1 MIGESQGL
9 QPHNRARGSER
20 EAPNGRRFATRG
32 VRRTCRRK
40 QFESRRTATAS
51 GKIVD
56 HGLDARRRGARDGS
70 GEAAAQISEL
80 MKRFGPGE
88 AGCRPDRNRGAMDSK
103 RAPSERDKRKFY
115 EMFPNAARIGSPSQD
130 GERDWARRGQYEV

>member
-1 MIGESQGL
+1 MAAIGSRTVRDALTEQRFDEG
-9 QPHNRARGSER
+9 HEVR
-20 EAPNGRRFATRG
+20 EQR
-32 VRRTCRRK
+32 
-40 QFESRRTATAS
+40 ELAS
-51 GKIVD
+51 GKIVH
-56 HGLDARRRGARDGS
+56 HGLDRSRRGARDGS